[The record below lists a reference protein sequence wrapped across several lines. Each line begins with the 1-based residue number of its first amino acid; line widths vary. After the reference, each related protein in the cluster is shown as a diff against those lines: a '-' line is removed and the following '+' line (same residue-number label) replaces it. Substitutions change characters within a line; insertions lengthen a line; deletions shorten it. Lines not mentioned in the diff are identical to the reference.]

1 MGRRSRPVTGCILTD
16 WSAQRQLDAKGLIY
30 KDRHSGWYS
39 VSDECFYPQIQT
51 TTTVDAAG
59 QEQRISTESGSTV
72 EWQEEENYKFR
83 LSEFQHILEAHYA
96 KHTDAIC
103 PPQHHE
109 AILHQLRTTPL
120 QDLSVSRPSSRLS
133 WGIPVPDDETHTI
146 YVWIDALTVY
156 LSYIGFPWPNREAML
171 ASGWPSDVQVIGK
184 DILRRVLSLRP
195 VRSGN

>member
-1 MGRRSRPVTGCILTD
+1 M
-16 WSAQRQLDAKGLIY
+16 
-30 KDRHSGWYS
+30 
-39 VSDECFYPQIQT
+39 
-51 TTTVDAAG
+51 
-59 QEQRISTESGSTV
+59 

-96 KHTDAIC
+96 KHTDAIY

-156 LSYIGFPWPNREAML
+156 LSSIGFPWPNREAML
-171 ASGWPSDVQVIGK
+171 ASGWPSNVQVIGK

-195 VRSGN
+195 VRSSD